1 MHRYCVSWRVSSVSA
16 VCWSMPQPMCWPMFR
31 QDQIL
36 YLYLDLTVLPFFVRQ
51 HDEVLICVF
60 LSVKSLFNLVKP
72 KTHLSTW
79 LIRMMDESITKVYES
94 CASSSSLIM
103 FLFQNADIQLEPLG
117 SKTEQWGDQE
127 TLKCPSKV

>member
-1 MHRYCVSWRVSSVSA
+1 
-16 VCWSMPQPMCWPMFR
+16 
-31 QDQIL
+31 
-36 YLYLDLTVLPFFVRQ
+36 
-51 HDEVLICVF
+51 
-60 LSVKSLFNLVKP
+60 
-72 KTHLSTW
+72 
-79 LIRMMDESITKVYES
+79 MMDESITKVYES